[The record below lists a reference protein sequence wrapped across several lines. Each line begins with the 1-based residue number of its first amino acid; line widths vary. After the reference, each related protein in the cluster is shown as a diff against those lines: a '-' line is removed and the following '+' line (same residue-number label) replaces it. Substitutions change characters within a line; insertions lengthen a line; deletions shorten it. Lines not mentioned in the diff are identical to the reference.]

1 MAFIED
7 IVNKDL
13 TVNSPDYENNIRSK
27 MPGYNLIMRFPTC
40 PIPEEKVLTF
50 PAYIK
55 NVTDTFTPSYDSKQV
70 YGRMD
75 PIPVYQRTTRAIS
88 FDLDIPSNGL
98 AHSREIANKLNI
110 LVRNVYPSYEKNG
123 FVNVISSPPLV
134 RVFFSNF
141 IANKT
146 GDYDLLGY
154 FTSPITIKHE
164 LEKGVFVRGA
174 GYEAYA
180 KAYSLS
186 FSFNVLHEYTPGY
199 IKSGGTAPATNE
211 LNILRNLR

>member
-13 TVNSPDYENNIRSK
+13 TENSPYYENNIRSK
-27 MPGYNLIMRFPTC
+27 MPAYNLIMRFPTC
-40 PIPEEKVLTF
+40 PIPEEKTLTF

-55 NVTDTFTPSYDSKQV
+55 SVTDTFTPAYDSRQV

-75 PIPVYQRTTRAIS
+75 PIPIYQRTTRAIS
-88 FDLDIPSNGL
+88 FDLDLPSNGL

-110 LVRNVYPSYEKNG
+110 LVRNTYPTYENNG
-123 FVNVISSPPLV
+123 SVNVISSPPLV
-134 RVFFSNF
+134 RIFFSSF

-146 GDYDLLGY
+146 GKLDLLGY
-154 FTSPITIKHE
+154 FTSPISIKHD
-164 LEKGVFVRGA
+164 LNNGVFVRDG
-174 GYEAYA
+174 GFEAYA

-186 FSFNVLHEYTPGY
+186 FAFNVLHEYTPGY
-199 IKSGGTAPATNE
+199 INNKGTVTSE
-211 LNILRNLR
+211 VNILRNLK